1 MLLKKCKLLEGG
13 NVHDSFAFDRASV
26 RVMDVDGR
34 LRLELTNISKAAVN
48 PYMGRE
54 IPDYEAMGLDADRI
68 YQVLRDPAELEK
80 AAESFNNLPLLSNHV
95 PVSADDHRPDLVV
108 GSTGTDAVYE
118 APYLKNSLIV
128 WSAAAIA
135 GIESGQQKELSSA
148 YRYRAVKESGTFEGH
163 PYDLRMADIVGNH
176 VALVETGRAGPDVVV
191 ADANPFTKEPEMKK
205 KQRLIAAKADARK
218 ALSGLIAQDADLSLL
233 DKLLARVAMDAET
246 DEEAEKKVAEDES
259 DDDEEGD
266 DDETKAE
273 KAKRRAAKT
282 AQDADDEPG
291 NNAKDTPAKPEV
303 TKGAMD
309 AAISKAV
316 AESTVKVK
324 AEMEAL
330 HAARKDVAP
339 IVGEVALDS
348 AEAVYKFALDQV
360 GVDVEGVH
368 PSAYRAMVKMHQA
381 EKAKPAALGMDA
393 AAAKKTAEQFPNLSR
408 FGAK

>member
-1 MLLKKCKLLEGG
+1 MPETMK
-13 NVHDSFAFDRASV
+13 HDSFAFDRASV
-26 RVMDVDGR
+26 RVTDVDGR

-48 PYMGRE
+48 PYLGRE
-54 IPDYEAMGLDADRI
+54 IPDYEALGLDADRI

-80 AAESFNNLPLLSNHV
+80 SAPTFNNLPLLSNHV
-95 PVSADDHRPDLVV
+95 PVTADDHRPDLVV
-108 GSTGTDAVYE
+108 GSTGTDAAYE
-118 APYLKNSLIV
+118 PPYLKNSLIV

-148 YRYRAVKESGTFEGH
+148 YRYRAVKESGTFEGQ

-218 ALSGLIAQDADLSLL
+218 ALSGVIAQDADLSLL
-233 DKLLARVAMDAET
+233 DKLLARLAMDAET

-259 DDDEEGD
+259 DEDEEGD
-266 DDETKAE
+266 DDATKAE
-273 KAKRRAAKT
+273 KAKRRAAK
-282 AQDADDEPG
+282 AKPAEDADDAPG

-309 AAISKAV
+309 AAIAAAV
-316 AESTVKVK
+316 SAATVKVK

-330 HAARKDVAP
+330 HAARKEVSP

-348 AEAVYKFALDQV
+348 AEAVYKFALDQA

-381 EKAKPAALGMDA
+381 EKAKPAAIGMDA

>member
-1 MLLKKCKLLEGG
+1 MPETMKP
-13 NVHDSFAFDRASV
+13 DSFAFDRASV
-26 RVMDVDGR
+26 RVTDVDGR

-48 PYMGRE
+48 PYLGRE
-54 IPDYEAMGLDADRI
+54 IPDYEALGLDADRI

-80 AAESFNNLPLLSNHV
+80 AAPTFNNLPLLSNHV
-95 PVSADDHRPDLVV
+95 PVTADDHHPDLVV

-118 APYLKNSLIV
+118 PPYLKNSLIV

-148 YRYRAVKESGTFEGH
+148 YRYRAVKESGTFEGQ

-191 ADANPFTKEPEMKK
+191 ADANPFKKEPEMKK

-233 DKLLARVAMDAET
+233 DKLMARVAMDAET
-246 DEEAEKKVAEDES
+246 DEEAEKKLAED
-259 DDDEEGD
+259 DDDESGD
-266 DDETKAE
+266 DYEDDPENPGKRRKKVVAAADDDTGADPGG
-273 KAKRRAAKT
+273 KAK
-282 AQDADDEPG
+282 DL
-291 NNAKDTPAKPEV
+291 PAKPEV

-309 AAISKAV
+309 AAIAAAV
-316 AESTVKVK
+316 SAATVKVK

-330 HAARKDVAP
+330 HAARKEVAP

-348 AEAVYKFALDQV
+348 AEAVYKFALDQA
-360 GVDVEGVH
+360 GIDVEGVH

-381 EKAKPAALGMDA
+381 EKAKPAAIGMDA